1 MLPIIIA
8 CRLCCAVVSYTGHDS
23 RINSVCFTHSR
34 YRHTD
39 CGGSGSVNSN
49 ISGKSARAQNL
60 LPSQVQAQYQLL
72 SSSADGTARMWRSG
86 VTDGSVVTFSHV
98 KHSVGDA
105 GGQST
110 LTAKAN
116 SNTFTGTTKHTG
128 ASKGSELLPLW
139 LLLLQMC

>member
-1 MLPIIIA
+1 
-8 CRLCCAVVSYTGHDS
+8 
-23 RINSVCFTHSR
+23 
-34 YRHTD
+34 
-39 CGGSGSVNSN
+39 
-49 ISGKSARAQNL
+49 
-60 LPSQVQAQYQLL
+60 
-72 SSSADGTARMWRSG
+72 